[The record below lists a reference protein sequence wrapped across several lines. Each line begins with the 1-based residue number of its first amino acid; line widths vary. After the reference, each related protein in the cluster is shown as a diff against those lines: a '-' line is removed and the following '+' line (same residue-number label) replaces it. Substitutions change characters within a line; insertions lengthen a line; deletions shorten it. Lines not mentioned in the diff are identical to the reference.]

1 VQARDRRVSS
11 TGQRRYIPHQEG
23 RQANKGGVPIGRKK
37 GPTADGHSRWLQPM
51 ATAGGCSRWPQPV
64 GRPGVEKSSN
74 GRFGDL
80 PLFFLLLKRLP
91 TQLAPLATQLKP
103 LRPKLTAPVMTRP
116 MPLHTLPL
124 LLLLPVRPLSLL
136 MLLLLLLLL
145 PVAHG
150 DGAATQRVRARVGH
164 QSGPTQPSAATPSH
178 ALCAGGGR

>member
-1 VQARDRRVSS
+1 
-11 TGQRRYIPHQEG
+11 
-23 RQANKGGVPIGRKK
+23 
-37 GPTADGHSRWLQPM
+37 M
-51 ATAGGCSRWPQPV
+51 ATAGGYSRWPQPV

-91 TQLAPLATQLKP
+91 TQLAPLATQLKL
-103 LRPKLTAPVMTRP
+103 LRPKLTAPVMARP
-116 MPLHTLPL
+116 MPLHMLP

-136 MLLLLLLLL
+136 MLLLLLLLM

-178 ALCAGGGR
+178 ALCAGGGGARRGTDVWIPPPSPSAPPPLRRQLAAR

>member
-1 VQARDRRVSS
+1 
-11 TGQRRYIPHQEG
+11 
-23 RQANKGGVPIGRKK
+23 
-37 GPTADGHSRWLQPM
+37 M
-51 ATAGGCSRWPQPV
+51 ATAGGYSRWPQPV

-91 TQLAPLATQLKP
+91 TQLAPLATQLKL
-103 LRPKLTAPVMTRP
+103 LRPKLTAPVMARP
-116 MPLHTLPL
+116 MPLHTLP

-145 PVAHG
+145 LMPVAHG

-178 ALCAGGGR
+178 ALCAGGGGARRGTDVWIPPPSPSAPPPLRRQLAAR

>member
-1 VQARDRRVSS
+1 
-11 TGQRRYIPHQEG
+11 
-23 RQANKGGVPIGRKK
+23 
-37 GPTADGHSRWLQPM
+37 M
-51 ATAGGCSRWPQPV
+51 
-64 GRPGVEKSSN
+64 EKSSN

-91 TQLAPLATQLKP
+91 TQLAPLATQLKL
-103 LRPKLTAPVMTRP
+103 LRPKLTAPVMARP
-116 MPLHTLPL
+116 MPLHMLP

-136 MLLLLLLLL
+136 MLLLLLLLM